1 MPCTLHLQRF
11 AYNTLPCLSLCKG
24 RLVFSKGCQPC
35 AIPACV
41 QVRDVKTPILEKA
54 ADRIR
59 TDSSFRELRA
69 GAEAFRQQNPW
80 VEDSA
85 LFYALSHHRKELVG
99 KAWWEWPEPVR

>member
-1 MPCTLHLQRF
+1 MLLEQQPASPGCHRSLFVAKSGRGW
-11 AYNTLPCLSLCKG
+11 CLVQCCP
-24 RLVFSKGCQPC
+24 RN
-35 AIPACV
+35 IPACV
-41 QVRDVKTPILEKA
+41 QVRDVKTPILAKA

-85 LFYALSHHRKELVG
+85 LFYALSHHREELIG
-99 KAWWEWPEPVR
+99 KAWWDWPEPVR

>member
-1 MPCTLHLQRF
+1 MR
-11 AYNTLPCLSLCKG
+11 LSARSAKQAL
-24 RLVFSKGCQPC
+24 
-35 AIPACV
+35 ACP
-41 QVRDVKTPILEKA
+41 QVRDIKTPILDKA

-59 TDSSFRELRA
+59 TDSKFREVRA

-85 LFYALSHHRKELVG
+85 LFYALSHHREELIG

>member
-1 MPCTLHLQRF
+1 MYSHQSCLAFACASRGQCAAGRGLHNNR
-11 AYNTLPCLSLCKG
+11 
-24 RLVFSKGCQPC
+24 
-35 AIPACV
+35 ACV

-69 GAEAFRQQNPW
+69 GAEAFRQQNSW

-85 LFYALSHHRKELVG
+85 LFYALSHHREELIG
-99 KAWWEWPEPVR
+99 KAWWEWPEPVRWKH

>member
-1 MPCTLHLQRF
+1 MQCCPR
-11 AYNTLPCLSLCKG
+11 N
-24 RLVFSKGCQPC
+24 
-35 AIPACV
+35 IPACV
-41 QVRDVKTPILEKA
+41 QVRDVKTPILAKA

-85 LFYALSHHRKELVG
+85 LFYALSHHREELIG
-99 KAWWEWPEPVR
+99 KAWWDWPEPVR